1 MMKEHRIQVDLA
13 KCIGCGMCR
22 KDCPADNISIT
33 DKKAVIKS
41 QVCIK
46 CGHCVAV
53 CPKAAVSMT
62 GFLEPAVE
70 INKAVILEPQQL
82 MDALR
87 TRRSIRQFKK
97 RPLAPEVIARI
108 IEAGRLTPSAKNAQ
122 DVSYIVLKD
131 NIERYEKMAVKLFK
145 RLLPLAR
152 LVSSMAKNKEIDDH
166 FFFHE
171 APAVIMI
178 VSGDKISG
186 ALAASNMALMA
197 EANGLGVLYSGFF
210 TMAANMSLSLRR
222 SLNLNRK
229 NKVVETL
236 VLGYPDVRYHRTVQ
250 KEAAKVRFL

>member
-1 MMKEHRIQVDLA
+1 MKEHRIQVDLA

-22 KDCPADNISIT
+22 RDCPADNISIT

-41 QVCIK
+41 QACIK

-53 CPKAAVSMT
+53 CPKGAVSMT
-62 GFLEPAVE
+62 GFKEPPVE
-70 INKAVILEPQQL
+70 INKSVILDPQQL

-97 RPLAPEVIARI
+97 QSVTQEVTAQI
-108 IEAGRLTPSAKNAQ
+108 IEAGRLTPSGENAQ

-131 NIERYEKMAVKLFK
+131 NMERFEKMAVRLFK
-145 RLLPLAR
+145 RLLPFAR
-152 LVSSMAKNKEIDDH
+152 LVNTMAKNKEIDDH

-171 APAVIMI
+171 APVVIMI
-178 VSGDKISG
+178 VAKDKING
-186 ALAASNMALMA
+186 AFAASNMALMA

-210 TMAANMSLSLRR
+210 SMAANMSLSLRR
-222 SLNLNRK
+222 ALGVKRK

-236 VLGYPDVRYHRTVQ
+236 VLGYPAVTYHRTAQ
-250 KEAAKVRFL
+250 KEAAKISFM

>member
-1 MMKEHRIQVDLA
+1 MKEHRIQVDLA
-13 KCIGCGMCR
+13 KCIGCSMCMR
-22 KDCPADNISIT
+22 DCPADNISIT

-41 QVCIK
+41 QACIK

-53 CPKAAVSMT
+53 CPKGAVSMT
-62 GFLEPAVE
+62 GFKEPPVE
-70 INKAVILEPQQL
+70 IKKSVILDPQQL

-97 RPLAPEVIARI
+97 QSVTQEVTAQI
-108 IEAGRLTPSAKNAQ
+108 IEAGRLTPSGENAQ

-131 NIERYEKMAVKLFK
+131 NMERFEKMAVRLFK
-145 RLLPLAR
+145 RLLPFAR
-152 LVSSMAKNKEIDDH
+152 LVNPVAKNKEIDDH

-171 APAVIMI
+171 APIVIM
-178 VSGDKISG
+178 VVAEDKING

-210 TMAANMSLSLRR
+210 SMAANMSLSLRR
-222 SLNLNRK
+222 ALGVKRK

-236 VLGYPDVRYHRTVQ
+236 VLGYPAVTYHRTAQ
-250 KEAAKVRFL
+250 KEAAKIRFL

>member
-1 MMKEHRIQVDLA
+1 MKEHRIQVDFA

-22 KDCPADNISIT
+22 RDCPADNISIM

-41 QVCIK
+41 QACIK

-62 GFLEPAVE
+62 GFEEPPME
-70 INKAVILEPQQL
+70 MKGAVILDPQQL
-82 MDALR
+82 MDAIR

-97 RPLAPEVIARI
+97 KPVALEVVAQI
-108 IEAGRLTPSAKNAQ
+108 IEAGRLTPSGGNAQ

-131 NIERYEKMAVKLFK
+131 NMERYEKKAVRLFK

-152 LVSSMAKNKEIDDH
+152 LINPVAKNKEIDDH

-171 APAVIMI
+171 APVVIMI
-178 VSGDKISG
+178 VAKDKING

-210 TMAANMSLSLRR
+210 TMAANTSLSLRR
-222 SLNLNRK
+222 ALCLK
-229 NKVVETL
+229 GKKKVVETL
-236 VLGYPDVRYHRTVQ
+236 VLGYPGVTYHRTAQ
-250 KEAAKVRFL
+250 KEAAEIRFL

>member
-1 MMKEHRIQVDLA
+1 MKEHRIQVDRA

-22 KDCPADNISIT
+22 RDCPADNISIT

-41 QVCIK
+41 QACIK

-53 CPKAAVSMT
+53 CPKGAVSMT
-62 GFLEPAVE
+62 GFKEPPVE
-70 INKAVILEPQQL
+70 IQKSVILDPQQL

-97 RPLAPEVIARI
+97 QSVAQEVTVQI
-108 IEAGRLTPSAKNAQ
+108 IEAGRLTPSGENAQ

-131 NIERYEKMAVKLFK
+131 NMEQFEKMAVRLFK
-145 RLLPLAR
+145 RLLPIAR
-152 LVSSMAKNKEIDDH
+152 LINPMAKNKEIDDH
-166 FFFHE
+166 FFFHG
-171 APAVIMI
+171 APVVIMI
-178 VSGDKISG
+178 VAKDKING

-210 TMAANMSLSLRR
+210 TMAANMSLSLHRA
-222 SLNLNRK
+222 LGLKRK

-236 VLGYPDVRYHRTVQ
+236 VLGYPAVTYHRTAQ
-250 KEAAKVRFL
+250 KEAAKIRFL

>member
-1 MMKEHRIQVDLA
+1 MKEHRIQVDLA

-22 KDCPADNISIT
+22 RDCPADNISIT

-41 QVCIK
+41 QACIK

-53 CPKAAVSMT
+53 CPKGAVSMT
-62 GFLEPAVE
+62 GFKEPPVK
-70 INKAVILEPQQL
+70 IKKSVILDPQQL

-97 RPLAPEVIARI
+97 QSVTQEVTAQI
-108 IEAGRLTPSAKNAQ
+108 IEAGRLTPSGENAQ

-131 NIERYEKMAVKLFK
+131 NMERFEKMAVRLFK
-145 RLLPLAR
+145 RLLPFAR
-152 LVSSMAKNKEIDDH
+152 LVNPVAKNKEIDDH

-171 APAVIMI
+171 APIVIM
-178 VSGDKISG
+178 VVAEDKING

-210 TMAANMSLSLRR
+210 SMAANMSLSLRR
-222 SLNLNRK
+222 ALGVKRK

-236 VLGYPDVRYHRTVQ
+236 VLGYPAVTYHRTAQ
-250 KEAAKVRFL
+250 KEAAKIRFL

>member
-1 MMKEHRIQVDLA
+1 MKEHRIQVDLA

-22 KDCPADNISIT
+22 RDCPADNISIT

-41 QVCIK
+41 QACIK

-53 CPKAAVSMT
+53 CPKGAVSMT
-62 GFLEPAVE
+62 GFKEPPVE
-70 INKAVILEPQQL
+70 IKKSVILDPQQL

-97 RPLAPEVIARI
+97 QSVTQEVTAQI
-108 IEAGRLTPSAKNAQ
+108 IEAGRLTPSGENAQ

-131 NIERYEKMAVKLFK
+131 NMERFEKMAVRLFK
-145 RLLPLAR
+145 RLLPFAR
-152 LVSSMAKNKEIDDH
+152 LVNPVAKNKEIDDH

-171 APAVIMI
+171 APIVIM
-178 VSGDKISG
+178 VVAEDKING

-210 TMAANMSLSLRR
+210 SMAANMSLSLRR
-222 SLNLNRK
+222 ALGVKRK

-236 VLGYPDVRYHRTVQ
+236 VLGYPAVTYHRTAQ
-250 KEAAKVRFL
+250 KEAAKIRFL

>member
-1 MMKEHRIQVDLA
+1 MKEHRIQVDLA

-22 KDCPADNISIT
+22 RDCPADNISIT

-41 QVCIK
+41 QACIK

-53 CPKAAVSMT
+53 CPKGAVSMT
-62 GFLEPAVE
+62 GFKEPPVE
-70 INKAVILEPQQL
+70 IKKSVVLDPQQL

-97 RPLAPEVIARI
+97 QSVTQEVTAQI
-108 IEAGRLTPSAKNAQ
+108 IEAGRLTPSGENAQ

-131 NIERYEKMAVKLFK
+131 NMERFEKMAVRLFK
-145 RLLPLAR
+145 RLLPFAR
-152 LVSSMAKNKEIDDH
+152 LVNTMAKNKEIDDH

-171 APAVIMI
+171 APVVIMI
-178 VSGDKISG
+178 VAKDKING

-210 TMAANMSLSLRR
+210 SMAANMSLSLRR
-222 SLNLNRK
+222 ALGVKRK

-236 VLGYPDVRYHRTVQ
+236 VLGYPAVTYHRTAQ
-250 KEAAKVRFL
+250 KEAAKIRFL

>member
-1 MMKEHRIQVDLA
+1 MKEHRIQVDLA

-22 KDCPADNISIT
+22 RDCPADNISIT
-33 DKKAVIKS
+33 DNKAVIKS

-53 CPKAAVSMT
+53 CPKGAVSMT
-62 GFLEPAVE
+62 GFEEPPVE
-70 INKAVILEPQQL
+70 IKKPVILDPQQL
-82 MDALR
+82 MDAIR
-87 TRRSIRQFKK
+87 TRRSIRQFKNK
-97 RPLAPEVIARI
+97 SVAQEVTAQI
-108 IEAGRLTPSAKNAQ
+108 IEAGRLTPSGENAQ

-131 NIERYEKMAVKLFK
+131 NMERFEKMAVRLFK
-145 RLLPLAR
+145 RLLPFAR
-152 LVSSMAKNKEIDDH
+152 LVNPMAKNKEIDDH

-171 APAVIMI
+171 APVVIMI
-178 VSGDKISG
+178 VAKDKING

-222 SLNLNRK
+222 ALGLKRK

-236 VLGYPDVRYHRTVQ
+236 VLGYPAVTYHRTAQ
-250 KEAAKVRFL
+250 KEAAKIRIL